1 MPGEEK
7 NIGEW
12 CKKNQLLCAIII
24 VLVIWL
30 VWKFVLRKEK
40 LQPFYLDQIAM
51 QASDPTVVKFLG
63 RERDPLGMSLRDYY
77 LENDMNANNTVA
89 PRRNNDNA
97 FANHTN
103 YLQMPRWYRPPP
115 GYKPR
120 PLAALLQSDNVSAVT
135 PSIDDVN
142 AASVD
147 GSGNGLGEAEIVTER
162 ALERMNNK
170 NKSGR
175 ERFLH

>member
-1 MPGEEK
+1 MTTGGDGDLK
-7 NIGEW
+7 EW
-12 CKKNQLLCAIII
+12 CQKNQVLCA
-24 VLVIWL
+24 LVIILVIYL
-30 VWKFVLRKEK
+30 VWHFFLRKEK

-51 QASDPTVVKFLG
+51 QSSNPTVVKFLG

-89 PRRNNDNA
+89 PRYNDDMA
-97 FANHTN
+97 FANHTS
-103 YLQMPRWYRPPP
+103 YLQMPRWWRPSQ

-120 PLAALLQSDNVSAVT
+120 PLAALVGQKDNVTS
-135 PSIDDVN
+135 SDDLSTV
-142 AASVD
+142 SVD
-147 GSGNGLGEAEIVTER
+147 GGADDAEIVTER
-162 ALERMNNK
+162 ALERMNQK